1 MHICRRHL
9 RLLAL
14 TAAFAA
20 APFGAAYAQTVE
32 AALERFKSLVEDQ
45 GIKVEWAS
53 ADISGDDAVLVGV
66 SVGTDD
72 GMLPLGNVQ
81 FENVSRVDDGYRV
94 ELIAMDDVFFD
105 DGEGNRFTMNGMS
118 MGSVLLPDDAVRDSY
133 GGTFFYENAE
143 VASISVSVEDTE
155 VFTLSDAHT
164 TISRPESGA
173 MDFTA
178 VVEEFTVDLS
188 LAEDSEQYPIIQA
201 LGYETLSGYIESEG
215 SWNQTSGRL
224 ELTRNE
230 ISIVDAGTI
239 GFTVDL
245 GGYTPAFIAALRELQ
260 QQMAANPDGDTS
272 AQGFAVLGLMQQ
284 LIFHSAEIA
293 FTDDSLT
300 NKVLELVAQMQ
311 GMGKAD
317 IANMAKAAVPF
328 ALAQLGNPDFTTQ
341 TTQAVSK
348 FLDDPQALRIRAAP
362 AEPRPFALL
371 MAEGMSTPQALI
383 NTLNV
388 RVTAN
393 D

>member
-1 MHICRRHL
+1 MQICRRHL

-32 AALERFKSLVEDQ
+32 AALERFKSLVEEQ
-45 GIKVEWAS
+45 GLTVEWAS

-66 SVGTDD
+66 AVGTDD

-94 ELIAMDDVFFD
+94 ELIAVDDVFFD
-105 DGEGNRFTMNGMS
+105 DGDGNRVTMNGMS
-118 MGSVLLPDDAVRDSY
+118 MGSVLLPDDAVRDNY

-143 VASISVSVEDTE
+143 VASVSVSVKDTE
-155 VFTLSDAHT
+155 VFTLADAHT

-178 VVEEFTVDLS
+178 VVEQFTVDLS
-188 LAEDSEQYPIIQA
+188 FAQGSEQYPIIQA
-201 LGYETLSGYIESEG
+201 LGYETLSGHIESEG
-215 SWNQTSGRL
+215 SWNLSSGHL
-224 ELTRNE
+224 ALTQND
-230 ISIVDAGTI
+230 IAIANAGTI

-260 QQMAANPDGDTS
+260 QQMAANPEGDT
-272 AQGFAVLGLMQQ
+272 ATQGFAALGLMQQ
-284 LIFHSAEIA
+284 LIFHSAEIS

-311 GMGKAD
+311 GMKKAD
-317 IANMAKAAVPF
+317 IATMAKAAVPF
-328 ALAQLGNPDFTTQ
+328 ALAQLGNPDFTAQ
-341 TTQAVSK
+341 TSQALAK
-348 FLDDPQALRIRAAP
+348 FLDDPQTLRIRAAP
-362 AEPRPFALL
+362 AEARPFALL
-371 MAEGMSTPQALI
+371 MAEAMSTPLVLI
-383 NTLNV
+383 DTLNI